1 MEDPKNKLSDKE
13 YKIMEEM
20 EKALPRSQHARI
32 ANMMSRQLRE
42 GEITLKEYF
51 IKCAY
56 WGMKTLD
63 DVYFMSLP
71 TKPPKV
77 IEFEQIPYS
86 NRQKLG
92 WEFFSDYPGIME
104 YYEKREWVETRNK
117 TRLINLKEIKKYLP
131 ESEIDGHKKLDEKI
145 TDFKMK
151 TEGV

>member
-1 MEDPKNKLSDKE
+1 MEG
-13 YKIMEEM
+13 M

-32 ANMMSRQLRE
+32 AKMMIKQLRE
-42 GEITLKEYF
+42 GEITLKEYL

-63 DVYFMSLP
+63 DIYFMSLP
-71 TKPPKV
+71 TKPLKV
-77 IEFEQIPYS
+77 IEFEKIPYS

-92 WEFFSDYPGIME
+92 WKFFSDYPGIME
-104 YYEKREWVETRNK
+104 YYEKREWVETQNK
-117 TRLINLKEIKKYLP
+117 TSLINLKEIKKYLP

-151 TEGV
+151 MEGV